1 MGLDTVELL
10 WTVEKEFDIEIT
22 DAEAVRLKTVGALN
36 QLIAEKVAAKAS
48 TAGRVVKPE
57 PTMTWDRL
65 VPIIIEELGVP
76 RAKITP
82 EAEWGRDLGA
92 S

>member
-22 DAEAVRLKTVGALN
+22 DAEAARLKTVGALN

-48 TAGRVVKPE
+48 TAGQVVRPE

-65 VPIIIEELGVP
+65 VPIIIVELGVP
-76 RAKITP
+76 REKIAP
-82 EAEWGRDLGA
+82 EAEWVRDLGA